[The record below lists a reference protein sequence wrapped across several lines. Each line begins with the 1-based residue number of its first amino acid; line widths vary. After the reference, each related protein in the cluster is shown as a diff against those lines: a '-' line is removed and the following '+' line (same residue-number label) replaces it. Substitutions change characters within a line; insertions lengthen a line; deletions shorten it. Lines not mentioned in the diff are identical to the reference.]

1 MKMVWARSLV
11 VAPLLLPACTLAMMQ
26 QMSDPTEAEEP
37 EHVSWP
43 EAEALAAQ
51 ASADFTGRS
60 NGSVLATYLPKRGWN
75 QQWNEERGKVE
86 RSAGLWLFWRRQG
99 GAVVKGAKGEDGVCF
114 RHSCSLVQQRAT
126 DGWEAPFLD
135 CDDYDQ
141 QKVTCKSVQRF
152 ASLGGP
158 GTRPRRATE
167 ARAAPAHTPPFGT
180 YRGNLASTI
189 LSKGKEQKGTAAS
202 DIILVDRGSGQVEV
216 RSGICRFKA
225 ELSGKRIQMLAG
237 QSCEAGGAE
246 IRDVKG
252 VFVLMPDD
260 KLQVSLEM
268 IMKARGD
275 TAKARSS
282 GVLQLDRRMS
292 SQSP

>member
-1 MKMVWARSLV
+1 
-11 VAPLLLPACTLAMMQ
+11 MMQ
-26 QMSDPTEAEEP
+26 QMSDPTVAEEP

-60 NGSVLATYLPKRGWN
+60 NGSVLATYLPKRGWH

-135 CDDYDQ
+135 CDDYNQ

-167 ARAAPAHTPPFGT
+167 ARAAPPAAPTAAQKSPTHTPPFGT

-189 LSKGKEQKGTAAS
+189 LARGKEQKGTSAS
-202 DIILVDRGSGQVEV
+202 DILLVDRGSGQVEV
-216 RSGICRFKA
+216 RSGTCRFKA
-225 ELSGKRIQMLAG
+225 ELSGKRIQLLAG
-237 QSCEAGGAE
+237 QSCEAGGAA

-252 VFVLMPDD
+252 VFVMMADD